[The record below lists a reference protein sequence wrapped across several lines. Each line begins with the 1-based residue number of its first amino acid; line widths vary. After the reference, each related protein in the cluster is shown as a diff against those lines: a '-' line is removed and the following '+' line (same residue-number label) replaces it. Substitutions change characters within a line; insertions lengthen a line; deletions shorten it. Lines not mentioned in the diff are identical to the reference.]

1 MRAALYIRVSTDEQA
16 RAGLSLPEQRRNLEA
31 AAKEKNYKVV
41 GVYEDAGIS
50 ARKPYTKRPALLRL
64 LDDCKAGLVDVI
76 LFVKL
81 DRWFRNVAN
90 YYAVQEILDS
100 CKVSW
105 EATLEDYE
113 TVTASGRFKV
123 NIMLSVA
130 QDEADR
136 TSERIKFVFDGKK
149 ALGQTTNGRAPI
161 GYSIKNGEFYVTEN
175 GAEMVAD
182 MFAEFIRL
190 KSTVQLAVYMR
201 NTWGID
207 RHFSKYISY
216 LKNRKYIG
224 EVYGVENACPALVS
238 KEDFILANEILEQR
252 SQRHSNQPDRIY
264 LFSGLIYCKECGKT
278 MNTSCCKGKYIYYR
292 CRTRMLEKTA
302 CPHVHRV
309 PEEKLESYLL
319 SELETI
325 ATRYNASAYPAA
337 KKKTAISPDKIRA
350 KMQRLKDLYVNGLI
364 DLAEY
369 REDRSEL
376 DRQLALAES
385 ISDDEKPKS
394 VEDIKAGIADYPN
407 LTRSGKK
414 EFWTRTI
421 RRIDA
426 DDSGAF
432 FVLPR

>member
-1 MRAALYIRVSTDEQA
+1 M
-16 RAGLSLPEQRRNLEA
+16 SLPEQRRNLEA
-31 AAKEKNYKVV
+31 TAKEKNYKIV

-161 GYSIKNGEFYVTEN
+161 GYAVKNGEFAVAKN

-182 MFAEFIRL
+182 MFATFIRL

-201 NTWGID
+201 ETWGID
-207 RHFSKYISY
+207 RYFAKYIGY

-238 KEDFILANEILEQR
+238 KEDFALANEILAQR
-252 SQRHSNQPDRIY
+252 SQRNSGQPDRIY
-264 LFSGLIYCKECGKT
+264 LFSGILYCKECGKA
-278 MNTSCCKGKYIYYR
+278 MNTSFCKDKYIYYR
-292 CRTRMLEKTA
+292 CRTRMLDKSA

-319 SELETI
+319 AELETI
-325 ATRYNASAYPAA
+325 AARYAASSHLAA
-337 KKKTAISPDKIRA
+337 KKKAAVSPDKIRA

-369 REDRSEL
+369 RADRGDL
-376 DRQLALAES
+376 DRQLALAEAQHEGDKPTSLKS
-385 ISDDEKPKS
+385 IR
-394 VEDIKAGIADYPN
+394 AGLKDYPD
-407 LTRSGKK
+407 LTRAGKK

-421 RRIDA
+421 RRIEA